1 MNTLAFRAKTQRE
14 KRDKSILK
22 TNLNIL
28 CSSFLFFYQWHITVI
43 LFHWLLFYSGNARL
57 QNYLEDTISFYLF
70 FSLALFILS
79 CWISIWFPIYATWVI
94 GWGWSYL
101 KLHICHITFKTFA
114 ILRWM
119 CGVVGWFYFAFFVGF
134 FCLRIGTIFIAY
146 LTLHCIIPT

>member
-114 ILRWM
+114 ILRWI
-119 CGVVGWFYFAFFVGF
+119 CGVWGGRVVLFCF
-134 FCLRIGTIFIAY
+134 FCCFFSV
-146 LTLHCIIPT
+146 